1 MDRGIPDPDC
11 VGGVVPACGH
21 GALAAPDAFAST
33 KTASSVQAPVRS
45 FYWWQQTLQEEDEVP
60 VVFKTAESKVHDL
73 MDFIVQSHSY
83 DLPGVVV
90 HRPMTANA
98 KYLDWIDAETRRPSR
113 R

>member
-1 MDRGIPDPDC
+1 MLEVHVSFGNAEEASKVARAA
-11 VGGVVPACGH
+11 VEKR
-21 GALAAPDAFAST
+21 LAACA
-33 KTASSVQAPVRS
+33 SVQAPVRS
-45 FYWWQQTLQEEDEVP
+45 FYWWQQVLREEDEVP
-60 VVFKTAESKVHDL
+60 VVFKNAESKVHDL

-113 R
+113 K